1 MENIMKQIR
10 KYRDFYNNIKYRTNV
25 FEWYPFKEDAKLLY
39 VGDSAILESYF
50 LQRFKCCSTSLSNL
64 DLIQDSNFDYI
75 IVDGEFDCI
84 DDKESSL
91 YSLLNKL
98 DLNGQLII
106 LTNNKLALRYFAGV
120 KEFESDEF
128 FGNLKKHT
136 HLYSKNQWD
145 VLFSRLNVNAQYY
158 YPYPDYFLTT
168 QVLSDEWLTGNI
180 NLDYEDCH
188 EFRYRFFNENIAL
201 QSLVESGDFAT
212 FSNSFM
218 IILSNRES
226 NIIYSKISSER
237 KDEFKICT
245 NILKNQNAYRVEKV
259 ALHPSGIS
267 HFERI
272 YQFYK
277 TAKHNDLFHY
287 CPVQLENNTLIF
299 DFIKGENL
307 ESIVN
312 GYVKHDQLDKIFE
325 TMDLLYKINTY
336 EDLVDFKINQEF
348 IDVFGKQDESLLL
361 NQKCIRFCDID
372 VILENVILTND
383 NSYSILDYEW
393 VFDCTVPVSFIM
405 YRAILHSIAL
415 SKLKKEELQV
425 LYERYG
431 ITEELKALYLSMEE
445 NFQHYVSNEKISDY
459 YDKSSMHLLDLH
471 KEEEKDL
478 LDIIVN
484 GQKNTIFNS
493 KQIYYETNVE
503 HHDIEIR
510 FGKKSIFKLNSI
522 KINGNLISDFKT
534 NASFVIQDDYYFI
547 EAPQIQLLNSES
559 GILELDFYMY
569 YYGDDCI
576 NNIINLIEA
585 NHRLNQELNEIKKSK
600 IYRLT
605 KNKI

>member
-1 MENIMKQIR
+1 MKQIR

-50 LQRFKCCSTSLSNL
+50 LQRFKCSTTSLSDL
-64 DLIQDSNFDYI
+64 DSLNDSTFDYI
-75 IVDGEFDCI
+75 IVDGEFDCM
-84 DDKESSL
+84 DDKEKAL
-91 YSLLNKL
+91 CDLLNKL
-98 DLNGQLII
+98 DLEGQLIL

-136 HLYSKNQWD
+136 NLYSKNQWD
-145 VLFSRLNVNAQYY
+145 TLFSKLKVHAQYY

-180 NLDYEDCH
+180 NLEYEDCH

-218 IILSNRES
+218 IILSNHKS

-237 KDEFKICT
+237 KDNFKICT
-245 NILKNQNAYRVEKV
+245 NILKDQDTYRVEKI
-259 ALHPSGIS
+259 ALDPSGIS

-272 YQFYK
+272 HQFYK
-277 TAKHNDLFHY
+277 TTKHNDLFHY

-348 IDVFGKQDESLLL
+348 IDVFGKQDESLLS

-393 VFDCTVPVSFIM
+393 VFDCTVPISFIM

-415 SKLKKEELQV
+415 SKLKKAEIDQIYL
-425 LYERYG
+425 RYG
-431 ITEELKALYLSMEE
+431 ITKELKEVYLAMEE
-445 NFQHYVSNEKISDY
+445 HFQAYVSDLKIRDYYSSLPRQVIDLRKEIDRHYV
-459 YDKSSMHLLDLH
+459 
-471 KEEEKDL
+471 
-478 LDIIVN
+478 DIIIGDDKEYV
-484 GQKNTIFNS
+484 FNS
-493 KQIYYETNVE
+493 GQIHYEKEVGCS
-503 HHDIEIR
+503 DFKIE
-510 FGKKSIFKLNSI
+510 FGKKAIFKLNEI
-522 KINGNLISDFKT
+522 KVNGNIVSNFKT
-534 NASFVIQDDYYFI
+534 NATFVIHDDYYFI
-547 EAPQIQLLNSES
+547 DVPQIDVQNKEAGLFEF
-559 GILELDFYMY
+559 DFYMY
-569 YYGDDCI
+569 YYGEDCI
-576 NNIINLIEA
+576 GNIINLIDA
-585 NHRLNQELNEIKKSK
+585 NHSLNEELNRLKSSKLYRFMKK
-600 IYRLT
+600 
-605 KNKI
+605 

>member
-1 MENIMKQIR
+1 MKQIR

-25 FEWYPFKEDAKLLY
+25 FEWYPFKEDTKLLY
-39 VGDSAILESYF
+39 IGDSAILESYF

-64 DLIQDSNFDYI
+64 DLIQDLNFDYI

-98 DLNGQLII
+98 DLNGQLIL

-136 HLYSKNQWD
+136 NLYSKNQWD
-145 VLFSRLNVNAQYY
+145 VLFSKLNVNAQYY

-180 NLDYEDCH
+180 NLEYEDCH

-218 IILSNRES
+218 IILSNHKS

-237 KDEFKICT
+237 KDNFKICT
-245 NILKNQNAYRVEKV
+245 NILKDQDTYRVEKI
-259 ALHPSGIS
+259 ALDPSGIS

-272 YQFYK
+272 HQFYK
-277 TAKHNDLFHY
+277 TTKHNDLFHY

-312 GYVKHDQLDKIFE
+312 GYVKHDQLDKIIE
-325 TMDLLYKINTY
+325 IMDLLYKINAY
-336 EDLVDFKINQEF
+336 GDIVDFKVNQEF

-361 NQKCIRFCDID
+361 DQKCIRFCDID
-372 VILENVILTND
+372 VILENVILTQNHT
-383 NSYSILDYEW
+383 YSILDYEW
-393 VFDCTVPVSFIM
+393 VFDCTIPVSFIM

-415 SKLKKEELQV
+415 SKLNEEEIEKIYL
-425 LYERYG
+425 RYG
-431 ITEELKALYLSMEE
+431 ITKELKEVYLAMEE
-445 NFQHYVSNEKISDY
+445 HFQAYVSDLKIRDY
-459 YDKSSMHLLDLH
+459 YSSLPRQAIDLR
-471 KEEEKDL
+471 KEIDRDYV
-478 LDIIVN
+478 DIIIGDDKEDV
-484 GQKNTIFNS
+484 FNS
-493 KQIYYETNVE
+493 GQIHYEKEVGCS
-503 HHDIEIR
+503 DFKIE
-510 FGKKSIFKLNSI
+510 FGKKAIFKLNGI
-522 KINGNLISDFKT
+522 KVNGNIVSNFKT
-534 NASFVIQDDYYFI
+534 NATFVIHDDYYFI
-547 EAPQIQLLNSES
+547 DVPQIDVQNKEAGLFEF
-559 GILELDFYMY
+559 DFYMY
-569 YYGDDCI
+569 YYGEDCI
-576 NNIINLIEA
+576 DNIINLIDA
-585 NHRLNQELNEIKKSK
+585 NHSLNEELNRLKSSKLYRFMKK
-600 IYRLT
+600 
-605 KNKI
+605 

>member
-1 MENIMKQIR
+1 MKQIR

-25 FEWYPFKEDAKLLY
+25 FEWYPFKEDTKLLY

-98 DLNGQLII
+98 DLNGQLIL

-136 HLYSKNQWD
+136 NLYSKNQWD
-145 VLFSRLNVNAQYY
+145 VLFSKLNVNAQYY

-180 NLDYEDCH
+180 NLEYEDCH
-188 EFRYRFFNENIAL
+188 ELRYRFFNENIAL

-218 IILSNRES
+218 IILSNHKS
-226 NIIYSKISSER
+226 NFIYSKISSER

-245 NILKNQNAYRVEKV
+245 NILKDQDAYRVEKV

-272 YQFYK
+272 YKFYK
-277 TAKHNDLFHY
+277 TAKHNELFHY
-287 CPVQLENNTLIF
+287 CPVHLENNKLIF

-348 IDVFGKQDESLLL
+348 IDVFGKQDESLLS

-383 NSYSILDYEW
+383 DSYSILDYEW
-393 VFDCTVPVSFIM
+393 VFDCTVPISFIM

-415 SKLKKEELQV
+415 SKLKKAEIDQIYL
-425 LYERYG
+425 RYG
-431 ITEELKALYLSMEE
+431 ITKELKEVYLAMEE
-445 NFQHYVSNEKISDY
+445 HFQAYVSDLKIRDYYSSLPRQVIDLRKEIDRHYV
-459 YDKSSMHLLDLH
+459 
-471 KEEEKDL
+471 
-478 LDIIVN
+478 DIIIGDDKEAV
-484 GQKNTIFNS
+484 FNS
-493 KQIYYETNVE
+493 GQIHYEKEVGCS
-503 HHDIEIR
+503 DFKIE
-510 FGKKSIFKLNSI
+510 FGKKAIFKLNEI
-522 KINGNLISDFKT
+522 KVNGNIVSNFKT
-534 NASFVIQDDYYFI
+534 NATFVIHDDYYFI
-547 EAPQIQLLNSES
+547 DVPQIDVQNKEAGLFEF
-559 GILELDFYMY
+559 DFYMY
-569 YYGDDCI
+569 YYGEDCI
-576 NNIINLIEA
+576 GNIINLIDA
-585 NHRLNQELNEIKKSK
+585 NHSLNEELNRLKSSKLYRFMKK
-600 IYRLT
+600 
-605 KNKI
+605 

>member
-1 MENIMKQIR
+1 MKQIR

-25 FEWYPFKEDAKLLY
+25 FEWYPFKEDTKLLY

-64 DLIQDSNFDYI
+64 DLIKDSNFDYI

-84 DDKESSL
+84 DDKENSL

-98 DLNGQLII
+98 DLNGQLIL

-136 HLYSKNQWD
+136 NLYSKNQWD
-145 VLFSRLNVNAQYY
+145 VLFSKLNVNAQYY

-180 NLDYEDCH
+180 NLEYEDCH

-218 IILSNRES
+218 IILSNHKS
-226 NIIYSKISSER
+226 NFIYSKISSER

-245 NILKNQNAYRVEKV
+245 NILKDQDAYRVEKV

-272 YQFYK
+272 YKFYK
-277 TAKHNDLFHY
+277 TAKHNELFHY
-287 CPVQLENNTLIF
+287 CPVHLENNKLIF

-348 IDVFGKQDESLLL
+348 IDVFGKQDESLLS

-393 VFDCTVPVSFIM
+393 VFDCTVPISFIM

-415 SKLKKEELQV
+415 SKLKKAEIDQIYL
-425 LYERYG
+425 RYG
-431 ITEELKALYLSMEE
+431 ITKELKEVYLAMEE
-445 NFQHYVSNEKISDY
+445 HFQAYVSDLKIRDY
-459 YDKSSMHLLDLH
+459 YSSLPRQVIDLR
-471 KEEEKDL
+471 KEIDRDYV
-478 LDIIVN
+478 DIIVDED
-484 GQKNTIFNS
+484 KEAVFNS
-493 KQIYYETNVE
+493 GQIHYEKEVGCS
-503 HHDIEIR
+503 DFKIE
-510 FGKKSIFKLNSI
+510 FGKKVIFKLNGI
-522 KINGNLISDFKT
+522 KVNGNIVSNFKT
-534 NASFVIQDDYYFI
+534 NAAFVIHDDYYFI
-547 EAPQIQLLNSES
+547 DVPQIDVQNKEAGL
-559 GILELDFYMY
+559 LELDIYMY
-569 YYGDDCI
+569 YYGEDCI
-576 NNIINLIEA
+576 DNIINLIDA
-585 NHRLNQELNEIKKSK
+585 NHSLNEELNRLKSSKLYRFMKK
-600 IYRLT
+600 
-605 KNKI
+605 

>member
-1 MENIMKQIR
+1 MKQIR

-75 IVDGEFDCI
+75 VVDGEFDCI

-91 YSLLNKL
+91 YYLLNKL

-136 HLYSKNQWD
+136 NLYSKNQWD
-145 VLFSRLNVNAQYY
+145 VLFSKLNVNAQYY

-188 EFRYRFFNENIAL
+188 EFRYCFFNENIAL

-218 IILSNRES
+218 IILSNHKS

-237 KDEFKICT
+237 KDKFKICT
-245 NILKNQNAYRVEKV
+245 SILKDQDTYRVEKI
-259 ALHPSGIS
+259 ALDPSGIS

-272 YQFYK
+272 HQFYK
-277 TAKHNDLFHY
+277 TTKDNDLFHY
-287 CPVQLENNTLIF
+287 CPVRLEKNTLIF

-312 GYVKHDQLDKIFE
+312 GYVKHDQLDKIIE
-325 TMDLLYKINTY
+325 TMDLLYKINTCG
-336 EDLVDFKINQEF
+336 DIVDFKVNQEF

-445 NFQHYVSNEKISDY
+445 NFQHYVSDEKISDY

-493 KQIYYETNVE
+493 KQIHYETNVE
-503 HHDIEIR
+503 NLDIEIR

-547 EAPQIQLLNSES
+547 EAPQIQLSNSES
-559 GILELDFYMY
+559 GLVELDFYMY
-569 YYGDDCI
+569 YYGEDSID
-576 NNIINLIEA
+576 NIINLIDA
-585 NHRLNQELNEIKKSK
+585 NHRLNQELSEIKKSR

>member
-1 MENIMKQIR
+1 MKQIR

-25 FEWYPFKEDAKLLY
+25 FEWYPFKEDTKLLY
-39 VGDSAILESYF
+39 IGDSAILESYF

-98 DLNGQLII
+98 DLNGQLIL

-136 HLYSKNQWD
+136 NLYSKNQWD
-145 VLFSRLNVNAQYY
+145 VLFSKLNVNAQYY

-180 NLDYEDCH
+180 NLEYEDCH

-201 QSLVESGDFAT
+201 QSLVESDDFAT

-218 IILSNRES
+218 IILSNHKS

-237 KDEFKICT
+237 KDNFKICT
-245 NILKNQNAYRVEKV
+245 NILKDQDTYRVEKI
-259 ALHPSGIS
+259 ALDPSGIS

-272 YQFYK
+272 HQFYK
-277 TAKHNDLFHY
+277 TTKHNDLFHY

-348 IDVFGKQDESLLL
+348 IDVFGKQDESLLS

-393 VFDCTVPVSFIM
+393 VFDCTVPISFIM

-415 SKLKKEELQV
+415 S
-425 LYERYG
+425 
-431 ITEELKALYLSMEE
+431 T
-445 NFQHYVSNEKISDY
+445 
-459 YDKSSMHLLDLH
+459 
-471 KEEEKDL
+471 
-478 LDIIVN
+478 
-484 GQKNTIFNS
+484 
-493 KQIYYETNVE
+493 
-503 HHDIEIR
+503 
-510 FGKKSIFKLNSI
+510 
-522 KINGNLISDFKT
+522 
-534 NASFVIQDDYYFI
+534 
-547 EAPQIQLLNSES
+547 
-559 GILELDFYMY
+559 
-569 YYGDDCI
+569 
-576 NNIINLIEA
+576 
-585 NHRLNQELNEIKKSK
+585 
-600 IYRLT
+600 
-605 KNKI
+605 

>member
-1 MENIMKQIR
+1 MKQIR

-25 FEWYPFKEDAKLLY
+25 FEWYPFKEDTKLLY

-98 DLNGQLII
+98 DLNGQLIL

-136 HLYSKNQWD
+136 NLYSKNQWD
-145 VLFSRLNVNAQYY
+145 VLFSKLNVNAQYY

-180 NLDYEDCH
+180 NLEYEDCH

-218 IILSNRES
+218 IILSNHKS
-226 NIIYSKISSER
+226 NFIYSKISSER

-245 NILKNQNAYRVEKV
+245 NILKDQGAYRVEKV

-272 YQFYK
+272 YKFYK
-277 TAKHNDLFHY
+277 TAKHNELFHY
-287 CPVQLENNTLIF
+287 CPVHLENNKLIF

-348 IDVFGKQDESLLL
+348 IDVFGKQDESLLS

-383 NSYSILDYEW
+383 DSYSILDYEW
-393 VFDCTVPVSFIM
+393 VFDCTVPISFIM

-415 SKLKKEELQV
+415 SKLKKAEIDQIYL
-425 LYERYG
+425 RYG
-431 ITEELKALYLSMEE
+431 ITKELKEVYLAMEE
-445 NFQHYVSNEKISDY
+445 HFQAYVSDLKIRDYYSSLPRQVIDLRKEIDRHYV
-459 YDKSSMHLLDLH
+459 
-471 KEEEKDL
+471 
-478 LDIIVN
+478 DIIIGDDKEAV
-484 GQKNTIFNS
+484 FNS
-493 KQIYYETNVE
+493 GQIHYEKEVGCS
-503 HHDIEIR
+503 DFKIE
-510 FGKKSIFKLNSI
+510 FGKKTIFKLNEI
-522 KINGNLISDFKT
+522 KVNGNIVSNFKT
-534 NASFVIQDDYYFI
+534 NATFVIHDDYYFI
-547 EAPQIQLLNSES
+547 DVPQIDVQNKEAGLFEF
-559 GILELDFYMY
+559 DFYMY
-569 YYGDDCI
+569 YYGEDCI
-576 NNIINLIEA
+576 GNIINLIDA
-585 NHRLNQELNEIKKSK
+585 NHSLNEELNRLKSSKLYRFMKK
-600 IYRLT
+600 
-605 KNKI
+605 

>member
-1 MENIMKQIR
+1 MKQIR

-25 FEWYPFKEDAKLLY
+25 FEWYPFKEDTKLLY

-64 DLIQDSNFDYI
+64 DLIQNSNFDYI

-98 DLNGQLII
+98 DLNGQLIL

-136 HLYSKNQWD
+136 NLYSKNQWD
-145 VLFSRLNVNAQYY
+145 VLFSKLNVNAQYY

-180 NLDYEDCH
+180 NLEYEDCH

-218 IILSNRES
+218 IILSNHKS
-226 NIIYSKISSER
+226 NFIYSKISSER

-245 NILKNQNAYRVEKV
+245 NILKDQDAYRVEKV

-272 YQFYK
+272 YKFYK
-277 TAKHNDLFHY
+277 TAKHNELFHY
-287 CPVQLENNTLIF
+287 CPVHLENNKLIF

-348 IDVFGKQDESLLL
+348 IDVFGKQDESLLS

-383 NSYSILDYEW
+383 DSYSILDYEW
-393 VFDCTVPVSFIM
+393 VFDCTVPISFIM

-415 SKLKKEELQV
+415 SKLKKAEIDQIYL
-425 LYERYG
+425 RYG
-431 ITEELKALYLSMEE
+431 ITKELKEVYLAMEE
-445 NFQHYVSNEKISDY
+445 HFQAYVSDLKIRDYYSSLPRQVIDLRKEIDRHYV
-459 YDKSSMHLLDLH
+459 
-471 KEEEKDL
+471 
-478 LDIIVN
+478 DIIIGDDKEAV
-484 GQKNTIFNS
+484 FNS
-493 KQIYYETNVE
+493 GQIHYEKEVGCS
-503 HHDIEIR
+503 DFKIE
-510 FGKKSIFKLNSI
+510 FGKKAIFKLNEI
-522 KINGNLISDFKT
+522 KVNGNIVSNFKT
-534 NASFVIQDDYYFI
+534 NATFVIHDDYYFI
-547 EAPQIQLLNSES
+547 DVPQIDVQNKEAGLFEF
-559 GILELDFYMY
+559 DFYMY
-569 YYGDDCI
+569 YYGEDCI
-576 NNIINLIEA
+576 GNIINLIDA
-585 NHRLNQELNEIKKSK
+585 NHSLNEELNRLKSSKLYRFMKK
-600 IYRLT
+600 
-605 KNKI
+605 

>member
-1 MENIMKQIR
+1 MKQIR

-25 FEWYPFKEDAKLLY
+25 FEWYPFKEDTKLLY

-64 DLIQDSNFDYI
+64 DLIKDSNFDYI

-98 DLNGQLII
+98 DLNGQLIL

-136 HLYSKNQWD
+136 NLYSKNQWD
-145 VLFSRLNVNAQYY
+145 TLFSKLKVHAQYY

-180 NLDYEDCH
+180 NLEYEDCH

-218 IILSNRES
+218 IILSNHKS

-237 KDEFKICT
+237 KDNFKICT
-245 NILKNQNAYRVEKV
+245 NILKDQDTYRVEKI
-259 ALHPSGIS
+259 ALDPSGIS

-272 YQFYK
+272 HQFYK
-277 TAKHNDLFHY
+277 TTKHNDLFHY

-348 IDVFGKQDESLLL
+348 IDVFGKQDESLLS

-393 VFDCTVPVSFIM
+393 VFDCTVPISFIM

-415 SKLKKEELQV
+415 SKLKKAEIDQIYL
-425 LYERYG
+425 RYG
-431 ITEELKALYLSMEE
+431 ITKELKEVYLAMEE
-445 NFQHYVSNEKISDY
+445 HFQAYVSDLKIRDY
-459 YDKSSMHLLDLH
+459 YSSLPRQVIDLR
-471 KEEEKDL
+471 KEIDRDYV
-478 LDIIVN
+478 DIIVDED
-484 GQKNTIFNS
+484 KEAVFNS
-493 KQIYYETNVE
+493 GQIHYEKEVGCS
-503 HHDIEIR
+503 DFKIE
-510 FGKKSIFKLNSI
+510 FGKKVIFKLNGI
-522 KINGNLISDFKT
+522 KVNGNIVSNFKT
-534 NASFVIQDDYYFI
+534 NAAFVIHDDYYFI
-547 EAPQIQLLNSES
+547 DVPQIDVQNKEAGL
-559 GILELDFYMY
+559 LELDIYMY
-569 YYGDDCI
+569 YYGEDCI
-576 NNIINLIEA
+576 DNIINLIDA
-585 NHRLNQELNEIKKSK
+585 NHSLNEELNRLKSSKLYRFMKK
-600 IYRLT
+600 
-605 KNKI
+605 

>member
-1 MENIMKQIR
+1 MKQIR

-25 FEWYPFKEDAKLLY
+25 FEWYPFKEDTKLLY

-98 DLNGQLII
+98 DLNGQLIL

-136 HLYSKNQWD
+136 NLYSKNQWD
-145 VLFSRLNVNAQYY
+145 VLFSKLNVNAQYY

-180 NLDYEDCH
+180 NLEYEDCH

-218 IILSNRES
+218 IILSNHKS
-226 NIIYSKISSER
+226 NFIYSKISSER

-245 NILKNQNAYRVEKV
+245 NILKDQDAYRVEKV

-272 YQFYK
+272 YKFYK
-277 TAKHNDLFHY
+277 TAKHNELFHY
-287 CPVQLENNTLIF
+287 CPVHLENNKLIF

-348 IDVFGKQDESLLL
+348 IDVFGKQDESLLS

-383 NSYSILDYEW
+383 DSYSILDYEW
-393 VFDCTVPVSFIM
+393 VFDCTVPISFIM

-415 SKLKKEELQV
+415 SKLKKAEIDQIYL
-425 LYERYG
+425 RYG
-431 ITEELKALYLSMEE
+431 ITKELKEVYLAMEE
-445 NFQHYVSNEKISDY
+445 HFQAYVSDLKIRDYYSSLPRQVIDLRKEIDRHYV
-459 YDKSSMHLLDLH
+459 
-471 KEEEKDL
+471 
-478 LDIIVN
+478 DIIIGDDKEAV
-484 GQKNTIFNS
+484 FNS
-493 KQIYYETNVE
+493 GQIHYEKEVGCS
-503 HHDIEIR
+503 DFKIE
-510 FGKKSIFKLNSI
+510 FGKKAIFKLNEI
-522 KINGNLISDFKT
+522 KVNGNIVSNFKT
-534 NASFVIQDDYYFI
+534 NATFVIHDDYYFI
-547 EAPQIQLLNSES
+547 DVPQIDVQNKEAGLFEF
-559 GILELDFYMY
+559 DFYMY
-569 YYGDDCI
+569 YYGEDCI
-576 NNIINLIEA
+576 GNIINLIDA
-585 NHRLNQELNEIKKSK
+585 NHSLNEELNRLKSSKLYRFMKK
-600 IYRLT
+600 
-605 KNKI
+605 

>member
-1 MENIMKQIR
+1 MKQIR

-25 FEWYPFKEDAKLLY
+25 FEWYPFKEDTKLLY

-98 DLNGQLII
+98 DLNGQLIL

-136 HLYSKNQWD
+136 NLYSKNQWD
-145 VLFSRLNVNAQYY
+145 VLFSKLNVNAQYY

-180 NLDYEDCH
+180 NLEYEDCH

-218 IILSNRES
+218 IILSNHKS

-237 KDEFKICT
+237 KDNFKICT
-245 NILKNQNAYRVEKV
+245 NILKDQDTYRVEKI
-259 ALHPSGIS
+259 ALDPSGIS

-272 YQFYK
+272 HQFYK
-277 TAKHNDLFHY
+277 TTKHNDLFHY

-348 IDVFGKQDESLLL
+348 IDVFGKQDESLLS

-393 VFDCTVPVSFIM
+393 VFDCTVPISFIM

-415 SKLKKEELQV
+415 SKLKKAEIDQIYL
-425 LYERYG
+425 RYG
-431 ITEELKALYLSMEE
+431 ITKELKEVYLAMEE
-445 NFQHYVSNEKISDY
+445 HFQAYVSDLKIRDY
-459 YDKSSMHLLDLH
+459 YSSLPRQVIDLR
-471 KEEEKDL
+471 KEIDRDYV
-478 LDIIVN
+478 DIIVDED
-484 GQKNTIFNS
+484 KEAVFNS
-493 KQIYYETNVE
+493 GQIHYEKEVGCS
-503 HHDIEIR
+503 DFKIE
-510 FGKKSIFKLNSI
+510 FGKKVIFKLNGI
-522 KINGNLISDFKT
+522 KVNGNIVSNFKT
-534 NASFVIQDDYYFI
+534 NAAFVIHDDYYFI
-547 EAPQIQLLNSES
+547 DVPQIDVQNKEAGL
-559 GILELDFYMY
+559 LELDIYMY
-569 YYGDDCI
+569 YYGEDCI
-576 NNIINLIEA
+576 DNIINLIDA
-585 NHRLNQELNEIKKSK
+585 NHSLNEELNRLKSSKLYRFMKK
-600 IYRLT
+600 
-605 KNKI
+605 

>member
-1 MENIMKQIR
+1 MKQIR

-25 FEWYPFKEDAKLLY
+25 FEWYPFKENAKLLY

-50 LQRFKCCSTSLSNL
+50 LQRFKCCTTSLSNL

-98 DLNGQLII
+98 DLNGQLIL

-136 HLYSKNQWD
+136 NLYSKNQWD
-145 VLFSRLNVNAQYY
+145 VLFSKLNVNAQYY

-180 NLDYEDCH
+180 NLEYEDCH

-218 IILSNRES
+218 IILSNHKS
-226 NIIYSKISSER
+226 NFIYSKISSER

-245 NILKNQNAYRVEKV
+245 NILKDQDAYRVEKV

-272 YQFYK
+272 YKFYK
-277 TAKHNDLFHY
+277 TAKHNELFHY
-287 CPVQLENNTLIF
+287 CPVHLENNKLIF

-348 IDVFGKQDESLLL
+348 IDVFGKQDESLLS

-383 NSYSILDYEW
+383 DSYSILDYEW
-393 VFDCTVPVSFIM
+393 VFDCTVPISFIM

-415 SKLKKEELQV
+415 SKLKKAEIDQIYL
-425 LYERYG
+425 RYG
-431 ITEELKALYLSMEE
+431 ITKELKEVYLAMEE
-445 NFQHYVSNEKISDY
+445 HFQAYVSDLKIRDYYSSLPRQVIDLRKEIDRHYV
-459 YDKSSMHLLDLH
+459 
-471 KEEEKDL
+471 
-478 LDIIVN
+478 DIIIGDDKEYV
-484 GQKNTIFNS
+484 FNS
-493 KQIYYETNVE
+493 GQIHYEKEVGCS
-503 HHDIEIR
+503 DFKIE
-510 FGKKSIFKLNSI
+510 FGKKAIFKLNEI
-522 KINGNLISDFKT
+522 KVNGNIVSNFKT
-534 NASFVIQDDYYFI
+534 NATFVIHDDYYFI
-547 EAPQIQLLNSES
+547 DVPQIDVQNKEAGLFEF
-559 GILELDFYMY
+559 DFYMY
-569 YYGDDCI
+569 YYGEDCI
-576 NNIINLIEA
+576 GNIINLIDA
-585 NHRLNQELNEIKKSK
+585 NHSLNEELNRLKSSKLYRFMKK
-600 IYRLT
+600 
-605 KNKI
+605 

>member
-1 MENIMKQIR
+1 MKQIR

-25 FEWYPFKEDAKLLY
+25 FEWYPFKEDTKLLY

-98 DLNGQLII
+98 DLNGQLIL

-136 HLYSKNQWD
+136 NLYSKNQWD
-145 VLFSRLNVNAQYY
+145 VLFSKLNVNAQYY

-180 NLDYEDCH
+180 NLEYEDCH

-218 IILSNRES
+218 IILSNHKS
-226 NIIYSKISSER
+226 NFIYSKISSER

-245 NILKNQNAYRVEKV
+245 NILKDQDAYRVEKV

-272 YQFYK
+272 YKFYK
-277 TAKHNDLFHY
+277 TAKHNELFHY
-287 CPVQLENNTLIF
+287 CPVHLENNKLIF

-348 IDVFGKQDESLLL
+348 IDVFGKQDESLLS

-383 NSYSILDYEW
+383 DSYSILDYEW
-393 VFDCTVPVSFIM
+393 VFDCTVPISFIM

-415 SKLKKEELQV
+415 SKLKKAEIDQIYL
-425 LYERYG
+425 RYG
-431 ITEELKALYLSMEE
+431 ITKELKEVYLAMEE
-445 NFQHYVSNEKISDY
+445 HFQAYVSDLKIRDYYSSLPRQVIDLRKEIDRHYV
-459 YDKSSMHLLDLH
+459 
-471 KEEEKDL
+471 
-478 LDIIVN
+478 DIIIGDDKEYV
-484 GQKNTIFNS
+484 FNS
-493 KQIYYETNVE
+493 GQIHYEKEVGCS
-503 HHDIEIR
+503 DFKIE
-510 FGKKSIFKLNSI
+510 FGKKAIFKLNEI
-522 KINGNLISDFKT
+522 KVNGNIVSNFKT
-534 NASFVIQDDYYFI
+534 NATFVIHDDYYFI
-547 EAPQIQLLNSES
+547 DVPQIDVQNKEAGLFEF
-559 GILELDFYMY
+559 DFYMY
-569 YYGDDCI
+569 YYGEDCI
-576 NNIINLIEA
+576 GNIINLIDA
-585 NHRLNQELNEIKKSK
+585 NHSLNEELNRLKSSKLYRFMKK
-600 IYRLT
+600 
-605 KNKI
+605 

>member
-1 MENIMKQIR
+1 MKQIR

-25 FEWYPFKEDAKLLY
+25 FEWYPFKEDTKLLY

-50 LQRFKCCSTSLSNL
+50 LQRFKCGTTSLSDL
-64 DLIQDSNFDYI
+64 DSLNDSTFDYI

-98 DLNGQLII
+98 DLNGQLIL

-136 HLYSKNQWD
+136 NLYSKNQWD
-145 VLFSRLNVNAQYY
+145 VLFSKLNVNAQYY

-180 NLDYEDCH
+180 NLEYEDCH

-218 IILSNRES
+218 IILSNHKS
-226 NIIYSKISSER
+226 NFIYSKISSER

-245 NILKNQNAYRVEKV
+245 NILKGQDAYRVEKV

-272 YQFYK
+272 YKFYK
-277 TAKHNDLFHY
+277 TAKHNELFHY
-287 CPVQLENNTLIF
+287 CPVHLENNKLIF

-348 IDVFGKQDESLLL
+348 IDVFGKQDESLLS

-383 NSYSILDYEW
+383 DSYSILDYEW
-393 VFDCTVPVSFIM
+393 VFDCTVPISFIM

-415 SKLKKEELQV
+415 SKLKKAEIDQIYL
-425 LYERYG
+425 RYG
-431 ITEELKALYLSMEE
+431 ITKELKEVYLAMEE
-445 NFQHYVSNEKISDY
+445 HFQAYVSDLKIRDYYSSLPRQVIDLRKEIDRHYV
-459 YDKSSMHLLDLH
+459 
-471 KEEEKDL
+471 
-478 LDIIVN
+478 DIIIGDDKEAV
-484 GQKNTIFNS
+484 FNS
-493 KQIYYETNVE
+493 GQIHYEKEVGCS
-503 HHDIEIR
+503 DFKIE
-510 FGKKSIFKLNSI
+510 FGKKAIFKLNEI
-522 KINGNLISDFKT
+522 KVNGNIVSNFKT
-534 NASFVIQDDYYFI
+534 NATFVIHDDYYFI
-547 EAPQIQLLNSES
+547 DVPQIDVQNKEAGL
-559 GILELDFYMY
+559 LELDIYMY
-569 YYGDDCI
+569 YYGEDCI
-576 NNIINLIEA
+576 DNIINLIDA
-585 NHRLNQELNEIKKSK
+585 NHSLNEELNRLKSSKLYRFMKK
-600 IYRLT
+600 
-605 KNKI
+605 

>member
-1 MENIMKQIR
+1 MKQIR
-10 KYRDFYNNIKYRTNV
+10 KYRDFYNKIKYRTNV
-25 FEWYPFKEDAKLLY
+25 FEWYPFKEDTKLLY

-64 DLIQDSNFDYI
+64 DSLNDSNFDYI
-75 IVDGEFDCI
+75 VVDGEFDCM

-91 YSLLNKL
+91 HSLLNKL
-98 DLNGQLII
+98 NSNGQLIL

-120 KEFESDEF
+120 KEFESDAF

-136 HLYSKNQWD
+136 NLYSKNQWD
-145 VLFSRLNVNAQYY
+145 VLFSKLNVNAQYY

-168 QVLSDEWLTGNI
+168 QVLSDEWLSGNI
-180 NLDYEDCH
+180 NLEYEDCH

-245 NILKNQNAYRVEKV
+245 NILKDQDAYCVEKV
-259 ALHPSGIS
+259 ALHRSGIS

-272 YQFYK
+272 YKFYK

-287 CPVQLENNTLIF
+287 CPVQLENNKLIF

-336 EDLVDFKINQEF
+336 EDLVDFKIDQEF
-348 IDVFGKQDESLLL
+348 IDVFGKQDESLLS

-383 NSYSILDYEW
+383 NFYSILDYEW

-415 SKLKKEELQV
+415 SKLKKAEIDKIYL
-425 LYERYG
+425 RYG
-431 ITEELKALYLSMEE
+431 ITKELKEIYLAMEE
-445 NFQHYVSNEKISDY
+445 HFQTYVSDLKIRDY
-459 YDKSSMHLLDLH
+459 YNSLQRQVIDLQ
-471 KEEEKDL
+471 KEIDRDYI
-478 LDIIVN
+478 DIIVDDNKASVFNTGQIHYEKEVN
-484 GQKNTIFNS
+484 GSDFK
-493 KQIYYETNVE
+493 
-503 HHDIEIR
+503 IEL
-510 FGKKSIFKLNSI
+510 GKKAIFKLNGI
-522 KINGNLISDFKT
+522 KVNGNIVSNFKT
-534 NASFVIQDDYYFI
+534 NAAFVIHDDYYFI
-547 EAPQIQLLNSES
+547 DVPQIDVQNKEAGL
-559 GILELDFYMY
+559 LELDIYMY
-569 YYGDDCI
+569 YYGEDCI
-576 NNIINLIEA
+576 DNIINLIDA
-585 NHRLNQELNEIKKSK
+585 NHSLNEELNRLKSSKLYRFMKK
-600 IYRLT
+600 
-605 KNKI
+605 

>member
-1 MENIMKQIR
+1 MKHIR

-50 LQRFKCCSTSLSNL
+50 VQRFKCCSTSLSNL

-136 HLYSKNQWD
+136 NLYSKNQWD
-145 VLFSRLNVNAQYY
+145 VLFSKLNVNAQYY

-180 NLDYEDCH
+180 NLEYEDCH

-245 NILKNQNAYRVEKV
+245 NILKNQDAYRVEKV

-348 IDVFGKQDESLLL
+348 IDVFGKQDESLLS

-415 SKLKKEELQV
+415 SKLKKAEIDKIYL
-425 LYERYG
+425 RYG
-431 ITEELKALYLSMEE
+431 ITKELKEIYLAMEE
-445 NFQHYVSNEKISDY
+445 HFQTYVSDLKIRDY
-459 YDKSSMHLLDLH
+459 YTPLQRQVIDLR
-471 KEEEKDL
+471 KEIDRDYV
-478 LDIIVN
+478 DIIVDED
-484 GQKNTIFNS
+484 KETVFNS
-493 KQIYYETNVE
+493 GQIHYEKEVGCS
-503 HHDIEIR
+503 DFKIE
-510 FGKKSIFKLNSI
+510 FGKKTIFKLNGI
-522 KINGNLISDFKT
+522 KVNGNIVSNFKT
-534 NASFVIQDDYYFI
+534 NAAFVIHDDYYFMDV
-547 EAPQIQLLNSES
+547 PQIDVQNKVAGLFEF
-559 GILELDFYMY
+559 DFYMY
-569 YYGDDCI
+569 YYGEDCI
-576 NNIINLIEA
+576 DNIINLIDA
-585 NHRLNQELNEIKKSK
+585 NHNLNEELNRLKSSKLYRFMKK
-600 IYRLT
+600 
-605 KNKI
+605 

>member
-1 MENIMKQIR
+1 MENIMKHIR

-50 LQRFKCCSTSLSNL
+50 VQRFKCCSTSLSTL
-64 DLIQDSNFDYI
+64 DLIKDTDFDYI

-136 HLYSKNQWD
+136 NLYSKNQWD
-145 VLFSRLNVNAQYY
+145 VLFSKLNVNAHYY

-180 NLDYEDCH
+180 NLEYEDCH

-201 QSLVESGDFAT
+201 QSLVESGDFAI

-245 NILKNQNAYRVEKV
+245 NILKDQDAYRVEKV
-259 ALHPSGIS
+259 VLHPSGIS

-277 TAKHNDLFHY
+277 TSKHNELFHY

-307 ESIVN
+307 ESIIN

-348 IDVFGKQDESLLL
+348 IDVFGKQDESLLS

-415 SKLKKEELQV
+415 SKLKKAEIDKIYL
-425 LYERYG
+425 RYG
-431 ITEELKALYLSMEE
+431 ITKELKEIYLAMEE
-445 NFQHYVSNEKISDY
+445 HFQTYVSDLKIRDY
-459 YDKSSMHLLDLH
+459 YTSLQRQVIDLR
-471 KEEEKDL
+471 KEIDRDYV
-478 LDIIVN
+478 DIIVDED
-484 GQKNTIFNS
+484 KETVFNS
-493 KQIYYETNVE
+493 GQIHYEKEVGCS
-503 HHDIEIR
+503 DFKIE
-510 FGKKSIFKLNSI
+510 FGKKAIFKLNGI
-522 KINGNLISDFKT
+522 KVNGNMVSTFKT
-534 NASFVIQDDYYFI
+534 NAAFVIHDDYYFMDV
-547 EAPQIQLLNSES
+547 PQIDVQNNEAGLFEF
-559 GILELDFYMY
+559 DFYMY
-569 YYGDDCI
+569 YYGEDCI
-576 NNIINLIEA
+576 DNIINLIDA
-585 NHRLNQELNEIKKSK
+585 NHSLNEELNRLKSSKLYRFMKK
-600 IYRLT
+600 
-605 KNKI
+605 

>member
-1 MENIMKQIR
+1 MKQIR

-50 LQRFKCCSTSLSNL
+50 LQRFKCSTTSLSDL
-64 DLIQDSNFDYI
+64 DSLNDSTFDYI
-75 IVDGEFDCI
+75 IVDGEFDCM
-84 DDKESSL
+84 DDKEKAL
-91 YSLLNKL
+91 CDLLNKL
-98 DLNGQLII
+98 DLEGQLIL

-136 HLYSKNQWD
+136 NLYSKNQWD
-145 VLFSRLNVNAQYY
+145 VLFSKLNVNAQYY

-180 NLDYEDCH
+180 NLEYEDCH

-218 IILSNRES
+218 IILSNHKS
-226 NIIYSKISSER
+226 NFIYSKISSER

-245 NILKNQNAYRVEKV
+245 NILKDQGAYRVEKV

-272 YQFYK
+272 YKFYK
-277 TAKHNDLFHY
+277 TAKHNELFHY
-287 CPVQLENNTLIF
+287 CPVHLENNKLIF

-348 IDVFGKQDESLLL
+348 IDVFGKQDESLLS

-383 NSYSILDYEW
+383 DSYSILDYEW
-393 VFDCTVPVSFIM
+393 VFDCTVPISFIM

-415 SKLKKEELQV
+415 SKLKKAEIDQIYL
-425 LYERYG
+425 RYG
-431 ITEELKALYLSMEE
+431 ITKELKEVYLAMEE
-445 NFQHYVSNEKISDY
+445 HFQAYVSDLKIRDYYSSLPRQVIDLRKEIDRHYV
-459 YDKSSMHLLDLH
+459 
-471 KEEEKDL
+471 
-478 LDIIVN
+478 DIIIGDDKEAV
-484 GQKNTIFNS
+484 FNS
-493 KQIYYETNVE
+493 GQIHYEKEVGCS
-503 HHDIEIR
+503 DFKIE
-510 FGKKSIFKLNSI
+510 FGKKTIFKLNEI
-522 KINGNLISDFKT
+522 KVNGNIVSNFKT
-534 NASFVIQDDYYFI
+534 NATFVIHDDYYFI
-547 EAPQIQLLNSES
+547 DVPQIDVQNKEAGLFEF
-559 GILELDFYMY
+559 DFYMY
-569 YYGDDCI
+569 YYGEDCI
-576 NNIINLIEA
+576 GNIINLIDA
-585 NHRLNQELNEIKKSK
+585 NHSLNEELNRLKSSKLYRFMKK
-600 IYRLT
+600 
-605 KNKI
+605 

>member
-1 MENIMKQIR
+1 MKQIR

-50 LQRFKCCSTSLSNL
+50 LQRFKCSTTSLSDL
-64 DLIQDSNFDYI
+64 DSLNDSTFDYI
-75 IVDGEFDCI
+75 IVDGEFDCM
-84 DDKESSL
+84 DDKEKAL
-91 YSLLNKL
+91 CDLLNKL
-98 DLNGQLII
+98 DLEGQLIL

-136 HLYSKNQWD
+136 NLYSKNQWD
-145 VLFSRLNVNAQYY
+145 TLFSKLKVHAQYY

-180 NLDYEDCH
+180 NLEYEDCH

-218 IILSNRES
+218 IILSNHKS

-237 KDEFKICT
+237 KDNFKICT
-245 NILKNQNAYRVEKV
+245 NILKDQDTYRVEKI
-259 ALHPSGIS
+259 ALDPSGIS

-272 YQFYK
+272 HQFYK
-277 TAKHNDLFHY
+277 TTKHNDLFHY

-348 IDVFGKQDESLLL
+348 IDVFGKQDESLLS

-393 VFDCTVPVSFIM
+393 VFDCTVPISFIM

-415 SKLKKEELQV
+415 SKLKKAEIDQIYL
-425 LYERYG
+425 RYG
-431 ITEELKALYLSMEE
+431 ITKELKEVYLAMEE
-445 NFQHYVSNEKISDY
+445 HFQAYVSDLKIRDYYSSLPRQVIDLRKEIDRHYV
-459 YDKSSMHLLDLH
+459 
-471 KEEEKDL
+471 
-478 LDIIVN
+478 DIIIGDDKEAV
-484 GQKNTIFNS
+484 FNS
-493 KQIYYETNVE
+493 GQIHYEKEVGCS
-503 HHDIEIR
+503 DFKIE
-510 FGKKSIFKLNSI
+510 FGKKTIFKLNEI
-522 KINGNLISDFKT
+522 KVNGNIVSNFKT
-534 NASFVIQDDYYFI
+534 NATFVIHDDYYFI
-547 EAPQIQLLNSES
+547 DVPQIDVQNKEAGLFEF
-559 GILELDFYMY
+559 DFYMY
-569 YYGDDCI
+569 YYGEDCI
-576 NNIINLIEA
+576 GNIINLIDA
-585 NHRLNQELNEIKKSK
+585 NHSLNEELNRLKSSKLYRFMKK
-600 IYRLT
+600 
-605 KNKI
+605 

>member
-1 MENIMKQIR
+1 MKQIR

-39 VGDSAILESYF
+39 IGDSAILESYF
-50 LQRFKCCSTSLSNL
+50 LQRFKCSTTSLSNL

-98 DLNGQLII
+98 DLNGQLIL

-136 HLYSKNQWD
+136 NLYSKNQWD
-145 VLFSRLNVNAQYY
+145 VLFSKLKVNAQYY

-180 NLDYEDCH
+180 NLEYEDCH

-218 IILSNRES
+218 IILSNHKS
-226 NIIYSKISSER
+226 NFIYSKISSER

-245 NILKNQNAYRVEKV
+245 NILKDQDAYRVEKV

-272 YQFYK
+272 YKFYK
-277 TAKHNDLFHY
+277 TAKHNELFHY
-287 CPVQLENNTLIF
+287 CPVHLENNKLIF

-348 IDVFGKQDESLLL
+348 IDVFGKQDESLLS

-393 VFDCTVPVSFIM
+393 VFDCTVPISFIM

-415 SKLKKEELQV
+415 SKLKKAEIDQIYL
-425 LYERYG
+425 RYG
-431 ITEELKALYLSMEE
+431 ITKELKEVYLAMEE
-445 NFQHYVSNEKISDY
+445 HFQAYVSDLKIRDY
-459 YDKSSMHLLDLH
+459 YSSLPRQVIDLR
-471 KEEEKDL
+471 KEIDRDYV
-478 LDIIVN
+478 DIIVDED
-484 GQKNTIFNS
+484 KEAVFNS
-493 KQIYYETNVE
+493 GQIHYEKEVGCS
-503 HHDIEIR
+503 DFKIE
-510 FGKKSIFKLNSI
+510 FGKKAIFKLNGI
-522 KINGNLISDFKT
+522 KVNRNIVSNFKT
-534 NASFVIQDDYYFI
+534 NAAFVIHDDYYFI
-547 EAPQIQLLNSES
+547 DVPQIDVQNKEAGL
-559 GILELDFYMY
+559 LELDIYMY
-569 YYGDDCI
+569 YYGEDCI
-576 NNIINLIEA
+576 DNIINLIDA
-585 NHRLNQELNEIKKSK
+585 NHSLNEELNRLKSSKLYRFMKK
-600 IYRLT
+600 
-605 KNKI
+605 

>member
-1 MENIMKQIR
+1 MKQIR

-25 FEWYPFKEDAKLLY
+25 FEWYPFKEDTKLLY
-39 VGDSAILESYF
+39 VGGSAILESYF

-98 DLNGQLII
+98 DLNGQLIL

-136 HLYSKNQWD
+136 NLYSKNQWD
-145 VLFSRLNVNAQYY
+145 VLFSKLNVNAQYY

-180 NLDYEDCH
+180 NLEYEDCH

-218 IILSNRES
+218 IILSNHKS
-226 NIIYSKISSER
+226 NFIYSKISSER

-245 NILKNQNAYRVEKV
+245 NILKDQDAYRVEKV

-272 YQFYK
+272 YKFYK
-277 TAKHNDLFHY
+277 TAKHNELFHY
-287 CPVQLENNTLIF
+287 CPVHLENNKLIF

-348 IDVFGKQDESLLL
+348 IDVFGKQDESLLS

-383 NSYSILDYEW
+383 DSYSILDYEW
-393 VFDCTVPVSFIM
+393 VFDCTVPISFIM

-415 SKLKKEELQV
+415 SKLKKAEIDQIYL
-425 LYERYG
+425 RYG
-431 ITEELKALYLSMEE
+431 ITKELKEVYLAMEE
-445 NFQHYVSNEKISDY
+445 HFQAYVSDLKIRDYYSSLPRQVIDLRKEIDRHYV
-459 YDKSSMHLLDLH
+459 
-471 KEEEKDL
+471 
-478 LDIIVN
+478 DIIIGDDKEAV
-484 GQKNTIFNS
+484 FNS
-493 KQIYYETNVE
+493 GQIHYEKEVGCS
-503 HHDIEIR
+503 DFKIE
-510 FGKKSIFKLNSI
+510 FGKKAIFKLNEI
-522 KINGNLISDFKT
+522 KVNGNIVSNFKT
-534 NASFVIQDDYYFI
+534 NATFVIHDDYYFI
-547 EAPQIQLLNSES
+547 DVPQIDVQNKEAGLFEF
-559 GILELDFYMY
+559 DFYMY
-569 YYGDDCI
+569 YYGEDCI
-576 NNIINLIEA
+576 GNIINLIDA
-585 NHRLNQELNEIKKSK
+585 NHSLNEELNRLKSSKLYRFMKK
-600 IYRLT
+600 
-605 KNKI
+605 

>member
-1 MENIMKQIR
+1 MKQIR

-25 FEWYPFKEDAKLLY
+25 FEWYPFKEDTKLLY

-64 DLIQDSNFDYI
+64 DLIKDSNFDYI

-98 DLNGQLII
+98 DLNGQLIL

-136 HLYSKNQWD
+136 NLYSKNQWD
-145 VLFSRLNVNAQYY
+145 VLFSKLNVNAQYY

-180 NLDYEDCH
+180 NLEYEDCH

-218 IILSNRES
+218 IILSNHKS
-226 NIIYSKISSER
+226 NFIYSKISSER

-245 NILKNQNAYRVEKV
+245 NILKDQDAYRVEKV

-272 YQFYK
+272 YKFYK
-277 TAKHNDLFHY
+277 TAKHNELFHY
-287 CPVQLENNTLIF
+287 CPVHLENNKLIF

-348 IDVFGKQDESLLL
+348 IDVFGKQDESLLID
-361 NQKCIRFCDID
+361 QKCIRFCDID

-393 VFDCTVPVSFIM
+393 VFDCTVPISFIM

-415 SKLKKEELQV
+415 SKLKKAEIDQIYL
-425 LYERYG
+425 RYG
-431 ITEELKALYLSMEE
+431 ITKELKEVYLAMEE
-445 NFQHYVSNEKISDY
+445 HFQAYVSDLKIRDY
-459 YDKSSMHLLDLH
+459 YSSLPRQVIDLR
-471 KEEEKDL
+471 KEIDRDYV
-478 LDIIVN
+478 DIIVDED
-484 GQKNTIFNS
+484 KEAVFNS
-493 KQIYYETNVE
+493 GQIHYEKEVGCS
-503 HHDIEIR
+503 DFKIE
-510 FGKKSIFKLNSI
+510 FGKKVIFKLNGI
-522 KINGNLISDFKT
+522 KVNGNIVSNFKT
-534 NASFVIQDDYYFI
+534 NAAFVIHDDYYFI
-547 EAPQIQLLNSES
+547 DVPQIDVQNKEAGL
-559 GILELDFYMY
+559 LELDIYMY
-569 YYGDDCI
+569 YYGEDCI
-576 NNIINLIEA
+576 DNIINLIDA
-585 NHRLNQELNEIKKSK
+585 NHSLNEELNRLKSSKLYRFMKK
-600 IYRLT
+600 
-605 KNKI
+605 

>member
-1 MENIMKQIR
+1 MKQIR

-39 VGDSAILESYF
+39 VGDSAVLESYF
-50 LQRFKCCSTSLSNL
+50 LQRFKCSMTSLSDL
-64 DLIQDSNFDYI
+64 DSLNDSHFDYI
-75 IVDGEFDCI
+75 IVDGEFDCM

-136 HLYSKNQWD
+136 NLYSKNQWD

-180 NLDYEDCH
+180 NLEYEDCH
-188 EFRYRFFNENIAL
+188 EFRYCFFNENIAL

-245 NILKNQNAYRVEKV
+245 NILKNQDAYRVEKV
-259 ALHPSGIS
+259 ALHSSGIS

-277 TAKHNDLFHY
+277 IAKHNELFHY

-348 IDVFGKQDESLLL
+348 IDVFGKQDESLLS

-415 SKLKKEELQV
+415 SKLQKEELDA

-431 ITEELKALYLSMEE
+431 ITEELKTLYLSMEE

-459 YDKSSMHLLDLH
+459 FDKLSMHLLDLH
-471 KEEEKDL
+471 KEEEKEL

-484 GQKNTIFNS
+484 GQKNTLFNS
-493 KQIYYETNVE
+493 KQMHYETN
-503 HHDIEIR
+503 IENQNVNIG
-510 FGKKSIFKLNSI
+510 FGKKSILKLNSI
-522 KINGNLISDFKT
+522 KINGNIVSDFRT

-547 EAPQIQLLNSES
+547 EAPQIQLPNSES
-559 GILELDFYMY
+559 GLLELDFYMY

-576 NNIINLIEA
+576 DNIINLIEA

>member
-1 MENIMKQIR
+1 MKQIR

-25 FEWYPFKEDAKLLY
+25 FECYPFKEDTKLLY

-98 DLNGQLII
+98 DLNGQLIL

-136 HLYSKNQWD
+136 NLYSKNQWD
-145 VLFSRLNVNAQYY
+145 VLFSKLNVNAQYY

-180 NLDYEDCH
+180 NLEYEDCH

-218 IILSNRES
+218 IILSNHKS
-226 NIIYSKISSER
+226 NFIYSKISSER

-245 NILKNQNAYRVEKV
+245 NILKDQDAYRVEKV

-272 YQFYK
+272 YKFYK
-277 TAKHNDLFHY
+277 TAKHNELFHY
-287 CPVQLENNTLIF
+287 CPVHLENNKLIF

-348 IDVFGKQDESLLL
+348 IDVFGKQDESLLS

-383 NSYSILDYEW
+383 DSYSILDYEW
-393 VFDCTVPVSFIM
+393 VFDCTVPISFIM

-415 SKLKKEELQV
+415 SKLKKAEIDQIYL
-425 LYERYG
+425 RYG
-431 ITEELKALYLSMEE
+431 ITKELKEVYLAMEE
-445 NFQHYVSNEKISDY
+445 HFQAYVSDLKIRDYYSSLPRQVIDLRKEIDRHYV
-459 YDKSSMHLLDLH
+459 
-471 KEEEKDL
+471 
-478 LDIIVN
+478 DIIIGDDKEAV
-484 GQKNTIFNS
+484 FNS
-493 KQIYYETNVE
+493 GQIHYEKEVGCS
-503 HHDIEIR
+503 DFKIE
-510 FGKKSIFKLNSI
+510 FGKKAIFKLNEI
-522 KINGNLISDFKT
+522 KVNGNIVSNFKT
-534 NASFVIQDDYYFI
+534 NATFVIHDDYYFI
-547 EAPQIQLLNSES
+547 DVPQIDVQNKEAGLFEF
-559 GILELDFYMY
+559 DFYMY
-569 YYGDDCI
+569 YYGEDCI
-576 NNIINLIEA
+576 GNIINLIDA
-585 NHRLNQELNEIKKSK
+585 NHSLNEELNRLKSSKLYRFMKK
-600 IYRLT
+600 
-605 KNKI
+605 

>member
-1 MENIMKQIR
+1 MKQIR

-25 FEWYPFKEDAKLLY
+25 FEWYPFKEDTKLLY
-39 VGDSAILESYF
+39 IGDSAILESYF
-50 LQRFKCCSTSLSNL
+50 LQRFKCSTTSLSNL

-98 DLNGQLII
+98 DLNGQLIL

-136 HLYSKNQWD
+136 NLYSKNQWD
-145 VLFSRLNVNAQYY
+145 VLFSKLKVNAQYY

-180 NLDYEDCH
+180 NLEYEDCH

-218 IILSNRES
+218 IILSNHKS
-226 NIIYSKISSER
+226 NFIYSKISSER

-245 NILKNQNAYRVEKV
+245 NILKDQDAYRVEKV

-272 YQFYK
+272 YKFYK
-277 TAKHNDLFHY
+277 TAKHNELFHY
-287 CPVQLENNTLIF
+287 CPVHLENNKLIF

-348 IDVFGKQDESLLL
+348 IDVFGKQDESLLS

-393 VFDCTVPVSFIM
+393 VFDCTVPISFIM

-415 SKLKKEELQV
+415 SKLKKAEIDQIYL
-425 LYERYG
+425 RYG
-431 ITEELKALYLSMEE
+431 ITKELKEVYLAMEE
-445 NFQHYVSNEKISDY
+445 HFQAYVSDLKIRDYYSSLPRQVIDLRKEIDRHYV
-459 YDKSSMHLLDLH
+459 
-471 KEEEKDL
+471 
-478 LDIIVN
+478 DIIIGDDKEYV
-484 GQKNTIFNS
+484 FNS
-493 KQIYYETNVE
+493 GQIHYEKEVGCS
-503 HHDIEIR
+503 DFKIE
-510 FGKKSIFKLNSI
+510 FGKKAIFKLNGI
-522 KINGNLISDFKT
+522 KVNRNIVSNFKT
-534 NASFVIQDDYYFI
+534 NATFVIHDDYYFI
-547 EAPQIQLLNSES
+547 DVPQIDVQNKEAGL
-559 GILELDFYMY
+559 LELDIYMY
-569 YYGDDCI
+569 YYGEDCI
-576 NNIINLIEA
+576 GNIINLIDA
-585 NHRLNQELNEIKKSK
+585 NHSLNEELNRLKSSKLYRFMKK
-600 IYRLT
+600 
-605 KNKI
+605 

>member
-1 MENIMKQIR
+1 MKQIR

-25 FEWYPFKEDAKLLY
+25 FEWYPFKEDTKLLY
-39 VGDSAILESYF
+39 IGDSAILESYF
-50 LQRFKCCSTSLSNL
+50 LQRFKCSTTSLSNL

-98 DLNGQLII
+98 DLNGQLIL

-136 HLYSKNQWD
+136 NLYSKNQWD
-145 VLFSRLNVNAQYY
+145 VLFSKLKVNAQYY

-180 NLDYEDCH
+180 NLEYEDCH

-218 IILSNRES
+218 IILSNHKS
-226 NIIYSKISSER
+226 NFIYSKISSER

-245 NILKNQNAYRVEKV
+245 NILKDQDAYRVEKV

-272 YQFYK
+272 YKFYK
-277 TAKHNDLFHY
+277 TAKHNELFHY
-287 CPVQLENNTLIF
+287 CPVHLENNKLIF

-312 GYVKHDQLDKIFE
+312 GYVKHDQLDKIIE
-325 TMDLLYKINTY
+325 IMDLLYKINTY

-348 IDVFGKQDESLLL
+348 IDVFGKQDESLLS

-393 VFDCTVPVSFIM
+393 VFDCTVPISFIM

-415 SKLKKEELQV
+415 SKLKKEEIDQIYL
-425 LYERYG
+425 RYG
-431 ITEELKALYLSMEE
+431 ITKELKEVYLAMEE
-445 NFQHYVSNEKISDY
+445 HFQAYVSDLKIRDY
-459 YDKSSMHLLDLH
+459 YSSLPRQVIDLR
-471 KEEEKDL
+471 KEIDRDYV
-478 LDIIVN
+478 DIIVDED
-484 GQKNTIFNS
+484 KEAVFNS
-493 KQIYYETNVE
+493 GQIHYEKEVGCS
-503 HHDIEIR
+503 DFKIE
-510 FGKKSIFKLNSI
+510 FGKKAIFKLNGI
-522 KINGNLISDFKT
+522 KVNRNIVSNFKT
-534 NASFVIQDDYYFI
+534 NAAFVIHDDYYFI
-547 EAPQIQLLNSES
+547 DVPQIDVQNKEAGL
-559 GILELDFYMY
+559 LELDIYMY
-569 YYGDDCI
+569 YYGEDCI
-576 NNIINLIEA
+576 DNIINLIDA
-585 NHRLNQELNEIKKSK
+585 NHSLNEELNRLKSSKLYRFMKK
-600 IYRLT
+600 
-605 KNKI
+605 